1 MTIEILNTRILSVL
15 SIVLLVSQFS
25 IFAQYGSTGT
35 IDTRSIGLAR
45 TSNAI
50 SQGVY
55 SIGINP
61 ANLSID
67 QKSFIDFTTI
77 LPLPAV
83 SLNSGTNFLT
93 LNQFN
98 YFFGG
103 VNGEPRILTQA
114 DKDKFNTLIEDGGL
128 VFMNASV
135 SILSFSINVN
145 DEVGAFAFAIQD
157 IAGAKLYLPSGVTD
171 VAFNGNPVG
180 KRFNLD
186 DSNAKAWWIRNY
198 SLSYSRNVVHPI
210 TSTFDRFTVGTSIKL
225 IHGYSYIGTERFG
238 ANFTTGSSHEIS
250 GSTNIL
256 GYSAFSDD
264 FGVKYDF
271 DSVSRKSSFSLFPS
285 PAGIGYGFD
294 FGLAATKDNWQ
305 FAFALTDLGQIVW
318 NENTASFTTFGE
330 VYFDDL
336 SNDAQM
342 DTLENRLTGES
353 NKINEFTTSLPSALR
368 LGVSYKFEKDAVPGQ
383 LLLGFDFN
391 QGFNNFPGNTKY
403 PRFAIGAEWK
413 PIDWVPY
420 IRAGFSYSYEFGF
433 NMGMGIGV
441 DIKIVE
447 LHLATS
453 EVQTLVTP
461 NHSKQLSLSFG
472 SRWKIN

>member
-1 MTIEILNTRILSVL
+1 MIKIINKNFLLVL
-15 SIVLLVSQFS
+15 SIVVLNSQFS
-25 IFAQYGSTGT
+25 VFAQFGSIGT

-45 TSNAI
+45 TSNAV
-50 SQGVY
+50 SEGVY

-67 QKSFIDFTTI
+67 HKRFIDFTTVF
-77 LPLPAV
+77 PLPSVAI
-83 SLNSGTNFLT
+83 NSGTNFIT

-114 DKDKFNTLIEDGGL
+114 DKNKFNSLIEQGGL
-128 VFMNASV
+128 VFINASV

-145 DEVGAFAFAIQD
+145 EEVGAFGLAIQD
-157 IAGAKLYLPSGVTD
+157 IAGAKIYLPAGVTD
-171 VAFNGNPVG
+171 LAFNGNPVG
-180 KRFNLD
+180 KRFDLD

-198 SLSYSRNVVHPI
+198 SLSYSRNVINPL
-210 TSTFDRFTVGTSIKL
+210 TSSFDRFTIGTTIKL

-238 ANFTTGSSHEIS
+238 ANFITGPSHEIS
-250 GSTNIL
+250 GGTNIL

-271 DSVSRKSSFSLFPS
+271 DSVSRKSSFSMFPS
-285 PAGIGYGFD
+285 PSGIGYGFD

-305 FAFALTDLGQIVW
+305 FALALTDLGKINW
-318 NENTASFTTFGE
+318 NKNTASFSSFGE

-342 DTLENRLTGES
+342 DTLEERLTGES
-353 NKINEFTTSLPSALR
+353 RKIDGFTTSLPTVLR
-368 LGVSYKFEKDAVPGQ
+368 LGASYNFEKDVVPGQ
-383 LLLGFDFN
+383 LLLAFDYN
-391 QGFNNFPGNTKY
+391 QGFNNLPGNTKY

-413 PIDWVPY
+413 PMDWIPY
-420 IRAGFSYSYEFGF
+420 IRAGLSYSYEFGV
-433 NMGMGIGV
+433 NMGIGLGV
-441 DIKIVE
+441 DIKFVE

-461 NHSKQLSLSFG
+461 NHSTQLSVSFG